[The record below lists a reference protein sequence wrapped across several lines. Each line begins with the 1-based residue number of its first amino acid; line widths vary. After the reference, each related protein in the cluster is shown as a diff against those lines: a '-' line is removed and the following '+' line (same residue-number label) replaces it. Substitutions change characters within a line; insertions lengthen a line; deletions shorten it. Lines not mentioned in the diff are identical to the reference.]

1 MRGDKILIKENGGM
15 HLADNVK
22 YISFDEFV
30 RNSGVSERTVR
41 KRYREIPGIELTNS
55 GEFRVLSGARYPF
68 NMRNCKLEDSAD
80 RRYIL
85 LKAIS
90 QYKYISCTD
99 IRVEQPQFKRMLYEL
114 SKAGLIQRNNLSNT
128 YGANAYDCTIKGG
141 ELLQMAKINKKKAK
155 EEMFI
160 LIAKVSGTFFSALVP
175 EMCG

>member
-1 MRGDKILIKENGGM
+1 
-15 HLADNVK
+15 
-22 YISFDEFV
+22 
-30 RNSGVSERTVR
+30 
-41 KRYREIPGIELTNS
+41 
-55 GEFRVLSGARYPF
+55 
-68 NMRNCKLEDSAD
+68 MRNCKLEDSAD

-141 ELLQMAKINKKKAK
+141 ELLKMAKINKKKAK

>member
-55 GEFRVLSGARYPF
+55 GEFRVLSGTRYPF

-99 IRVEQPQFKRMLYEL
+99 IRVEQPQFKRMLY
-114 SKAGLIQRNNLSNT
+114 SYKQF
-128 YGANAYDCTIKGG
+128 D
-141 ELLQMAKINKKKAK
+141 
-155 EEMFI
+155 
-160 LIAKVSGTFFSALVP
+160 
-175 EMCG
+175 

>member
-1 MRGDKILIKENGGM
+1 M
-15 HLADNVK
+15 HLAGNVN
-22 YISFDEFV
+22 YISFEEFV

-41 KRYREIPGIELTNS
+41 KRYREIPGIELTDS
-55 GEFRVLSGARYPF
+55 GELRILSGTRYPF

-80 RRYIL
+80 RRYVL

-90 QYKYISCTD
+90 QYKYISCND
-99 IRVEQPQFKRMLYEL
+99 IRVEQAQFKRMLYEL
-114 SKAGLIQRNNLSNT
+114 LNAGLIQRNNLSNT

-155 EEMFI
+155 EEMCI
-160 LIAKVSGTFFSALVP
+160 LIAKVSVAFVGKVIS